1 MHYGLKPIISD
12 WTKRIRKLKE
22 LLNEFGDPDIN
33 VAYVLR
39 CYIRDLNRALPFI
52 VKSGFDL
59 KNYFA
64 LFGPWLKQVSSL
76 INQDKYSGAIM
87 NPWGIWRAMGS
98 NVRRAPE
105 PSDSSEEKE
114 NEPAPGKNDEKK

>member
-1 MHYGLKPIISD
+1 MALKPI
-12 WTKRIRKLKE
+12 TIRLDEEEYDKLKE
-22 LLNEFGDPDIN
+22 LLDEFGDPDIN

-64 LFGPWLKQVSSL
+64 LFGPWLKQLSSL
-76 INQDKYSGAIM
+76 INQDKYTAAMM
-87 NPWGIWRAMGS
+87 NPWAIWGAMGLNAS
-98 NVRRAPE
+98 RAPG
-105 PSDSSEEKE
+105 PSDRNAEKE
-114 NEPAPGKNDEKK
+114 NVPEPENNDERK

>member
-1 MHYGLKPIISD
+1 VALKPI
-12 WTKRIRKLKE
+12 TIRLDEEEYDKLKV

-39 CYIRDLNRALPFI
+39 CYIRDLNRALPVI

-64 LFGPWLKQVSSL
+64 LFGPWLKQFSSL
-76 INQDKYSGAIM
+76 INQDKYSGAMM
-87 NPWGIWRAMGS
+87 NPWAIWGAMGS
-98 NVRRAPE
+98 NASRAPE
-105 PSDSSEEKE
+105 PSDSNAEKE
-114 NEPAPGKNDEKK
+114 NVPVPEKDDGKK